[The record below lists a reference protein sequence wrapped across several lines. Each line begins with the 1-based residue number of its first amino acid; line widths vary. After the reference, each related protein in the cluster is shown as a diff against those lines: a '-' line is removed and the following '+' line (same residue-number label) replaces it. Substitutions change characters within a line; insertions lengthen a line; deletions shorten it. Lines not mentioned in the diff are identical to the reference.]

1 MKFIAVCGL
10 NGSGKGMFAEIVKK
24 HYPEMIYI
32 SARELIYK
40 AAEKA
45 GVNITDRD
53 GLRVFN
59 EDRAAKG
66 RLLVHDILDMYSPMK
81 ENGIYIF
88 ESLRRVAEIK
98 QFKDVFIENFIVL
111 GVDANEALRYE
122 RITSRGTETD
132 KVSLEKFREQERL
145 ENESLDDNVMNV
157 KRCMSMADRVFLNE
171 GSIEEFEFKVL
182 EFMKSIVV

>member
-40 AAEKA
+40 AAEKE
-45 GVNITDRD
+45 GVNIVDRE

-59 EDRAAKG
+59 EGRAQKG
-66 RLLVHDILDMYSPMK
+66 RLLVHDIFNLYSPFK

-88 ESLRRVAEIK
+88 ESLRRVQELK
-98 QFKDVFIENFIVL
+98 MYKDAFGADCIIV
-111 GVDANEALRYE
+111 GVDANEGLRYE

-132 KVSLEKFREQERL
+132 NVSLEQFREQERL

-157 KRCMSMADRVFLNE
+157 KRCISMADKVLLNE
-171 GSIEEFEFKVL
+171 GSIEEFESKVL